1 MPTPFE
7 PTLTEPI
14 PKREWAARSEGA
26 KRSVF
31 GNFRV
36 EEDFPLTP
44 TLSPSERERENRS
57 PSQVVSVTGGRPA
70 TTGSSEDEQPLFPR
84 PRRGGEGQGEG
95 ERAAQVA
102 ATLQSSIDLALAR
115 AFIHRFLAKAYE
127 DPTPDGWQWLC
138 DARNQESL
146 RVAWNVVQ
154 RRTGFAPVSNF
165 SQFGAS
171 NEIQKDGDR
180 RDACPTFSPG
190 AFDSFHSAYLAAFG
204 HAARGQCP
212 LNEIEYGDLKADPL
226 FQPHRLADLA
236 AFYSAFGLE
245 LAGDADER
253 QDHICLE
260 LEFLCVLAA
269 KEAYA
274 LENQLDAEE
283 LALCR
288 DAQKKFLREHLG
300 RWTPAFAR
308 RLASTTPDLAL
319 RALAEFTRV
328 FIESECARFA
338 VNPGGEDLLLRPV
351 DQAAESM
358 CASCGIPGL
367 PPGALPTT

>member
-1 MPTPFE
+1 MQTPSE
-7 PTLTEPI
+7 PKLKDGS
-14 PKREWAARSEGA
+14 PKLEWAARSEGA

-31 GNFRV
+31 GNYRADDL
-36 EEDFPLTP
+36 ESSSRRKEALTSFAGNP
-44 TLSPSERERENRS
+44 
-57 PSQVVSVTGGRPA
+57 
-70 TTGSSEDEQPLFPR
+70 
-84 PRRGGEGQGEG
+84 EGDQSLLTS
-95 ERAAQVA
+95 A
-102 ATLQSSIDLALAR
+102 ATKAGLQTSIDLALAR

-127 DPTPDGWQWLC
+127 DPTFEAWHWLTDAQTIALLRSATAVLGSSLSKSAEALINALQPDAL
-138 DARNQESL
+138 
-146 RVAWNVVQ
+146 
-154 RRTGFAPVSNF
+154 
-165 SQFGAS
+165 
-171 NEIQKDGDR
+171 
-180 RDACPTFSPG
+180 
-190 AFDSFHSAYLAAFG
+190 DSFHSAYLAAFG

-236 AFYSAFGLE
+236 AFYCAFGLE
-245 LAGDADER
+245 VAGDADER

-260 LEFLCVLAA
+260 LEFTCVLAA

-288 DAQKKFLREHLG
+288 NAQKKFLREHLG

-308 RLASTTPDLAL
+308 RLAGTTTDAAL
-319 RALAEFTRV
+319 GALAEFTRV

-351 DQAAESM
+351 DEAAESM